1 MDYPLSLSFKLLAL
15 APQIY
20 VRDAAGQLRMYV
32 KQKLLKLKEQVT
44 IFADEGQS
52 IPLYHIKADR
62 VIDFNARYN
71 ITAPD
76 GRELGSVRR
85 RGRRSLWRA
94 NYEVARG
101 EEVLLV
107 IKEANPWAKVGD
119 AVFGEIPFVGIF
131 AGYVFHP
138 KYLVQRADGT
148 EVLHVAKQNALFEG
162 KYSIEKRTELSP
174 EDEGMAVLAIL
185 MMLLLERRRG

>member
-1 MDYPLSLSFKLLAL
+1 MDYPIHLSFKLLAL
-15 APQIY
+15 SPQIY

-44 IFADEGQS
+44 VFADEAQTV
-52 IPLYHIKADR
+52 PLYHIKADR

-71 ITAPD
+71 ITTPD
-76 GRELGSVRR
+76 GRPLGSVRR

-94 NYEVARG
+94 NYEILRG
-101 EEVLLV
+101 EDVILVL
-107 IKEANPWAKVGD
+107 KETNPWAKVGD
-119 AVFGEIPFVGIF
+119 AIFGEIPVIGVF

-138 KYLVQRADGT
+138 HYTVQRADGS
-148 EVLHVAKQNALFEG
+148 EVLHVAKQSALFEG
-162 KYSIEKRTELSP
+162 KYQIEKRQEVTP
-174 EDEGMAVLAIL
+174 DDEGMAVLGIL

>member
-1 MDYPLSLSFKLLAL
+1 MDYPLQLSFKLLAL

-32 KQKLLKLKEQVT
+32 KQKLFKLKEQVT
-44 IFADEGQS
+44 VFADEAQQV
-52 IPLYHIKADR
+52 PLYHIKADR

-71 ITAPD
+71 FSAPD

-94 NYEVARG
+94 NYEIMRG
-101 EEVLLV
+101 EDVILVL
-107 IKEANPWAKVGD
+107 KETNPWAKVGD
-119 AVFGEIPFVGIF
+119 ALFGEIPVLGIF

-138 KYLVQRADGT
+138 KYTIQRPDGT
-148 EVLHVAKQNALFEG
+148 EVLQVAKQSAMWEG
-162 KYSIEKRTELSP
+162 RYTIEKRTDLSP
-174 EDEGMAVLAIL
+174 DDEGLAVLSTL